1 MARRAGAYVAGGP
14 GAEVV
19 GELLA
24 ATTLPQLAAV
34 LRANALA
41 AQLDAR
47 ALLRL
52 LKAFLQARG
61 SRLACSVPAGTGQ
74 RRWGEAHV
82 APDVARPAQE
92 PRRGRAGAGGAA
104 GAWRL
109 L

>member
-1 MARRAGAYVAGGP
+1 VAGGP

-19 GELLA
+19 GNLLA

-34 LRANALA
+34 LRADALA

-52 LKAFLQARG
+52 LKAFLQARAARARHAPG
-61 SRLACSVPAGTGQ
+61 QQGWCGAAG
-74 RRWGEAHV
+74 GEANV
-82 APDVARPAQE
+82 APDVARAPQE
-92 PRRGRAGAGGAA
+92 SQCGWLGAGAAA
-104 GAWRL
+104 GAQRL